1 MGELILCKKPI
12 AAVPYFIDEVSLNI
26 YSLEELCYYIAHNA
40 YLINSDFASVEL
52 CNWIGREVGKDEEK
66 ALMNVIENEQPLHVF
81 INTLLNLSDYLPGEE
96 IRNVTE
102 IISSFENKSPIECS
116 KIRADRLLDKNKI
129 VDALY
134 EYENILDKCEQDK
147 KEKKDISKEFMGD
160 IWHNLAVC
168 YSRLFF
174 FKEASVCFE
183 YAYQLNRKKISLEA
197 MLCTY
202 RCMRDEE
209 GFNMQVAKYF
219 VPEDLAAKIKRIV
232 TDTSTSA
239 DVKGFSNRIDK
250 MKTDFY
256 DEKSYQKQLGLIID
270 RWKDEYNCLCN
281 I

>member
-12 AAVPYFIDEVSLNI
+12 AAVPYYIEDASVNI
-26 YSLEELCYYIAHNA
+26 YSIEELCYYVAHNV
-40 YLINSDFASVEL
+40 YLISTEFACFEL

-66 ALMNVIENEQPLHVF
+66 ILRDILENERPLHVF
-81 INTLLNLSDYLPGEE
+81 INALLSFSDYLAGDE
-96 IRNVTE
+96 IRNVVE
-102 IISSFENKSPIECS
+102 IISSFENKSPVECS

-129 VDALY
+129 VDAIY
-134 EYENILDKCEQDK
+134 EYENILDKNNQS
-147 KEKKDISKEFMGD
+147 DISKEFLGD
-160 IWHNLAVC
+160 VWHNLAVC

-174 FKEASVCFE
+174 FREASVCFE

-219 VPEDLAAKIKRIV
+219 VTDELADKIKKIV
-232 TDTSTSA
+232 TDTSTSK
-239 DVKGFSNRIDK
+239 DVSDFSNRLDK
-250 MKTDFY
+250 MKTEFY
-256 DEKSYQKQLGLIID
+256 EEKSYQKQLSLIIE
-270 RWKDEYNCLCN
+270 RWKNEYNGLCN

>member
-1 MGELILCKKPI
+1 MGELILCKRPI
-12 AAVPYFIDEVSLNI
+12 AAVPYYIEDVSLNV
-26 YSLEELCYYIAHNA
+26 YSIEELCYYVANNA
-40 YLINSDFASVEL
+40 YLINTEFASVEL
-52 CNWIGREVGKDEEK
+52 CNWIGREVGKEEEK
-66 ALMNVIENEQPLHVF
+66 VLLTILEEEKPLHVF
-81 INTLLNLSDYLPGEE
+81 INALLNLCDYLPGEE

-129 VDALY
+129 VDAIY
-134 EYENILDKCEQDK
+134 EYENILDKCEQD
-147 KEKKDISKEFMGD
+147 KKDISKEFMGD

-219 VPEDLAAKIKRIV
+219 VPEDLVVKIKKIV
-232 TDTSTSA
+232 TDTSTSL
-239 DVKGFSNRIDK
+239 DVKNFAKRLDN

-256 DEKSYQKQLGLIID
+256 DEKSYQKQLGIIID
-270 RWKDEYNCLCN
+270 KWKSDYNRLCN

>member
-12 AAVPYFIDEVSLNI
+12 AAVPYYIEDVSLNI
-26 YSLEELCYYIAHNA
+26 YSLEELCYYVAHNA
-40 YLINSDFASVEL
+40 YLINTEFACYEL
-52 CNWIGREVGKDEEK
+52 CGWIGREIGKDEEK
-66 ALMNVIENEQPLHVF
+66 ALTTILDEEKPLHVF
-81 INTLLNLSDYLPGEE
+81 IETLLNMCDYLPGDE
-96 IRNVTE
+96 IRNVVE

-116 KIRADRLLDKNKI
+116 KIRADRLLDKGNI
-129 VDALY
+129 VDAIY
-134 EYENILDKCEQDK
+134 EYENILDRADK
-147 KEKKDISKEFMGD
+147 KEISKEFLGD

-174 FKEASVCFE
+174 FNEASLCFE

-202 RCMRDEE
+202 RCMRDED

-219 VPEDLAAKIKRIV
+219 VPEDLAAKIKKIV

-239 DVKGFSNRIDK
+239 DVKNFSTRLDK
-250 MKTDFY
+250 MRDDFY
-256 DEKSYQKQLGLIID
+256 EEKSYKNQLGAIIN
-270 RWKDEYNCLCN
+270 RWKQEYNQLCN